1 MGKKPLS
8 RKQVRSLRVNTQH
21 HPLHSLLLNLSIDLM
36 LRSSDLLSLK
46 VKDVFSE
53 QGEVRDTVV
62 IPQKKTGK
70 GTIPLPLSQNS
81 RDAIFKHLSGREPEE
96 HIFVGQMSH
105 KTKKPITTQQYAR
118 IIKGWMRE
126 LEVEDVS
133 RYSTHS
139 MRKTKASVLFQE
151 FKNVEAVRKLL
162 GHRSVMAT
170 SSYLDVEDA
179 DATELARSI
188 EI

>member
-1 MGKKPLS
+1 
-8 RKQVRSLRVNTQH
+8 
-21 HPLHSLLLNLSIDLM
+21 
-36 LRSSDLLSLK
+36 
-46 VKDVFSE
+46 
-53 QGEVRDTVV
+53 
-62 IPQKKTGK
+62 
-70 GTIPLPLSQNS
+70 
-81 RDAIFKHLSGREPEE
+81 
-96 HIFVGQMSH
+96 MSH

-118 IIKGWMRE
+118 IIKGWMRK

-162 GHRSVMAT
+162 GHRSVSAT
-170 SSYLDVEDA
+170 SAYLDVEDA
-179 DATELARSI
+179 DATELARSV

>member
-1 MGKKPLS
+1 M
-8 RKQVRSLRVNTQH
+8 NTQH
-21 HPLHSLLLNLSIDLM
+21 HPLHSLLLNLSVDLM

-70 GTIPLPLSQNS
+70 GTIGLPLSQNS
-81 RDAIFKHLSGREPEE
+81 RDTIFKHLSGRELED
-96 HIFVGQMSH
+96 HIFVGQMSR

-118 IIKGWMRE
+118 IIKGWMRK

-139 MRKTKASVLFQE
+139 MTKASVLFQE
-151 FKNVEAVRKLL
+151 FKNMEAVRKLL

-170 SSYLDVEDA
+170 SAYLGVEDA
-179 DATELARSI
+179 DATELARNI
-188 EI
+188 RV